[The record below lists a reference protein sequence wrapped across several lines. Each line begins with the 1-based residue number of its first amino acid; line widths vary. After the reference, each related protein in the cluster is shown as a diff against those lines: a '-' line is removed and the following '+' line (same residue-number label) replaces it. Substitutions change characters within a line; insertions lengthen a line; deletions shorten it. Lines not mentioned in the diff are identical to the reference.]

1 MKYMLI
7 IYGNK
12 EKWDS
17 FSADEQ
23 AESIERHER
32 FNKKYFDTGELLGA
46 YGLAD
51 AVEAKQ
57 VRVRDRLP
65 AVTDGPYIE
74 AKEYMASFWLLDVE
88 NEQRALEIAADMPS
102 AEMVPIEMWPVP
114 HVSRHQPR

>member
-1 MKYMLI
+1 MKYLLI

-17 FSADEQ
+17 FSAEEM
-23 AESIERHER
+23 AEGIARHEL
-32 FNKKYFDTGELLGA
+32 FNKKFFDTGELLAA

-51 AVEAKQ
+51 AAEAKI
-57 VRVRDRLP
+57 VLAKDGAP

-88 NEQRALEIAADMPS
+88 SEERALQIAAEMPD
-102 AEMVPIEMWPVP
+102 ADVQPIEMWPVP
-114 HVSRHQPR
+114 HESPHQPR

>member
-1 MKYMLI
+1 MKYVLI

-23 AESIERHER
+23 AEAIERHEQ
-32 FNKKYFDTGELLGA
+32 FNKRYFDTGELLGG

-51 AVEAKQ
+51 AAQAKQ
-57 VRVRDRLP
+57 VMRKDKVP

-74 AKEYMASFWLLDVE
+74 AKEYMASFWLLDVA
-88 NEQRALEIAADMPS
+88 NEQRALEIAADMPY
-102 AEMVPIEMWPVP
+102 ADVQTIEVWPVP